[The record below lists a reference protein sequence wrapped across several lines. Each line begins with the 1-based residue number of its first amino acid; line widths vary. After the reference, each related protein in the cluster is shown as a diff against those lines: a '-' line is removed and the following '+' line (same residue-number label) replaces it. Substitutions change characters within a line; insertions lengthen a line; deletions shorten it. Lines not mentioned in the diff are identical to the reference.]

1 MRKNL
6 LIYLSLIAVFCLG
19 IYAVLVL
26 GSRFAVGD
34 GPPDPI
40 GGPATENAPSVPLGT
55 NHTAP
60 NSEARVQ
67 PGRFQDPLT
76 LLLIQVI
83 VIIAAARG
91 LGILFTRMGQPAVIG
106 EMIAGILL
114 GPSLLGW
121 LAPRAEAFLFPPSSL
136 GALQLL
142 SQIGVILF
150 MFIVGMELNVHS
162 LRQSAHAAVLIS
174 HAGIIVPFLLGSTL
188 SVFLYQSLAPPN
200 ASFLSFALFMG
211 IAMSITAFPVLARI
225 IEQRGLTKTSLGSTV
240 IACAAVDDVT
250 AWCLLALVVAIAG
263 AGGITGAVLT
273 IGLALAFTAAMLFV
287 IKPRLPQ
294 FMARF
299 RHEGSDHAGTI
310 AVVFIFTFAS
320 ALFTEAIGIHALFGA
335 FLAGVVLPS
344 PEVLGVPVRE
354 RLESFATVFL
364 LPLFFAFTGL
374 RTQVGLLDDWQSWL
388 ICAVIIGVAIAG
400 KLGGTSAAARAI
412 GMSWHDSLSIG
423 ALMNTRGLMELIALN
438 IGYEL
443 GILSAKV
450 FSMMVIMALTTT
462 IMTGPILS
470 FLEARKGAQ
479 APSVPERGPTPGQTG
494 I

>member
-1 MRKNL
+1 MRKNI
-6 LIYLSLIAVFCLG
+6 LIYLTIITVFGLG
-19 IYAVLVL
+19 IYGVLAL
-26 GSRFAVGD
+26 GSRFTAGER
-34 GPPDPI
+34 PTN
-40 GGPATENAPSVPLGT
+40 AENAGPTAGVPSVPLGSQ
-55 NHTAP
+55 HTAP
-60 NSEARVQ
+60 NSEARVYY
-67 PGRFQDPLT
+67 GRFQQPLT

-91 LGILFTRMGQPAVIG
+91 LGILFTRIGQPAVIG
-106 EMIAGILL
+106 EMLAGILL

-121 LAPRAEAFLFPPSSL
+121 LAPGVEAFLFPPSSL

-162 LRQSAHAAVLIS
+162 LRQSAHAAVLVS
-174 HAGIIVPFLLGSTL
+174 HAGIIAPFLLGSAL
-188 SVFLYQSLAPPN
+188 SVFLYQTLAPPN
-200 ASFLSFALFMG
+200 TSFLAFALFMG

-225 IEQRGLTKTSLGSTV
+225 IEQRGLTKTLLGTTA

-263 AGGITGAVLT
+263 AGGLGGAVVT
-273 IGLALAFTAAMLFV
+273 VALAVGFTAVMLFV
-287 IKPRLPQ
+287 VKPRLPR

-299 RHEGSDHAGTI
+299 HQEGSDHAGMI
-310 AVVFIFTFAS
+310 AVVFVFTFAS

-344 PEVLGVPVRE
+344 QEVLGVPVRE

-374 RTQVGLLDDWQSWL
+374 RTQIGLLDDLQSWL
-388 ICAVIIGVAIAG
+388 VCGVIVIVAIAG
-400 KLGGTSAAARAI
+400 KLGGTSLAARST
-412 GMSWHDSLSIG
+412 GMSWHISLSIG

-450 FSMMVIMALTTT
+450 FSMMVIMALATTM
-462 IMTGPILS
+462 MTGPILS
-470 FLEARKGAQ
+470 LIEARKRAEPPALSEKGAT
-479 APSVPERGPTPGQTG
+479 AEETG
-494 I
+494 L